1 MQVMGSILTAKD
13 SIQQLVMV
21 GADEVIRTTHKMKCI
36 TLSST
41 ESEIV
46 GALDA
51 ATYLRWLI
59 RIFQEYRLPIE
70 LPIELRQDNLSAIHM
85 IHNGL
90 NFRRAKHMVIKG
102 EFIKEKETEGI
113 TKMVHTRTEDMNAD
127 AYTKPYV
134 GRQLAKYTAR
144 FFVELEEW
152 NLFA

>member
-1 MQVMGSILTAKD
+1 MYPDGKGQYSTV
-13 SIQQLVMV
+13 VMV

-59 RIFQEYRLPIE
+59 RIFQEFRLPIE
-70 LPIELRQDNLSAIHM
+70 LPIELHQDNLSAIHM
-85 IHNGL
+85 IRNGL
-90 NFRRAKHMVIKG
+90 NFRRAKHMIIKG
-102 EFIKEKETEGI
+102 EFIKEMEMEGI

-144 FFVELEEW
+144 VFVELEE
-152 NLFA
+152 